1 MLRRITLQLI
11 AIICLAN
18 YSATIKAET
27 THSVEEVKVT
37 IPANTTIPLVLDY
50 PISSKNTKRGSIIN
64 FKVAQDIYIN
74 DKVVI
79 PMGTLASAE
88 IIKATKRKCWGKS
101 GKLTIKMKEV
111 LLTDGRSIPLIAPN
125 IEKRGVSKKGN
136 AWTWFWCT
144 IFFIPLNTIPPLC
157 IKGENATLEEGL
169 TIVAK
174 TVETITI
181 NL

>member
-88 IIKATKRKCWGKS
+88 IIKATKRKC
-101 GKLTIKMKEV
+101 
-111 LLTDGRSIPLIAPN
+111 
-125 IEKRGVSKKGN
+125 
-136 AWTWFWCT
+136 
-144 IFFIPLNTIPPLC
+144 
-157 IKGENATLEEGL
+157 
-169 TIVAK
+169 
-174 TVETITI
+174 
-181 NL
+181 